1 MRRRIEKYRYDI
13 DTFFLGLGWG
23 TKGEEAEQLFNNRL
37 AKSSLKIAVNEARDT
52 EGSTGLENRQT
63 SR

>member
-1 MRRRIEKYRYDI
+1 MA
-13 DTFFLGLGWG
+13 
-23 TKGEEAEQLFNNRL
+23 EELFNNRL
-37 AKSSLKIAVNEARDT
+37 AKSSLKIAVDEARDT